1 MHQLVGVIPPAMSL
15 SLVCSLDFILG
26 AICCIPY
33 CFFQYTSGLETE
45 CPSCWYVILHQ
56 VFVEG
61 MVSLQ
66 PDMNVAA
73 ETSSLQL
80 YTIATLKIINVALEG
95 FLLLHL
101 AREEIVDVL
110 LKLLLR
116 EILVIKN
123 IADLLK
129 VPKGP

>member
-1 MHQLVGVIPPAMSL
+1 M
-15 SLVCSLDFILG
+15 
-26 AICCIPY
+26 
-33 CFFQYTSGLETE
+33 
-45 CPSCWYVILHQ
+45 LHQ

-80 YTIATLKIINVALEG
+80 YTIATLKIINVALKG

-101 AREEIVDVL
+101 PREEIVDVL
-110 LKLLLR
+110 LKLLL
-116 EILVIKN
+116 LVIKN